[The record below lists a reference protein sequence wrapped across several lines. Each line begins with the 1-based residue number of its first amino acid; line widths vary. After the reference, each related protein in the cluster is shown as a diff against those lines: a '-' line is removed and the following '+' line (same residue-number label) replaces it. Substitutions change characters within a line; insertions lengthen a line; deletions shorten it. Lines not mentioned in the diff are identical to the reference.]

1 MDQEH
6 FELLKGIDV
15 KVDNI
20 KDKVHNIELV
30 QVRIEND
37 LKYHIKRTDLLEQ
50 KVLEI
55 DEKIQ
60 PVESAKNALFGLSKV
75 LAFVVGMA
83 TAIIT
88 IIKYYI
94 NR

>member
-1 MDQEH
+1 MDQES
-6 FELLKGIDV
+6 FLKNIDA
-15 KVDNI
+15 KVDDI

-37 LKYHIKRTDLLEQ
+37 LKYHIKRTDLLEE
-50 KVLEI
+50 KILDI

-60 PVESAKNALFGLSKV
+60 PVESATNTLIGLSKI
-75 LAFVVGMA
+75 LAFIIGMA

-88 IIKYYI
+88 IIKYYSSK
-94 NR
+94 

>member
-1 MDQEH
+1 MDQES
-6 FELLKGIDV
+6 FMKNIDA
-15 KVDNI
+15 KVDDI

-37 LKYHIKRTDLLEQ
+37 LKYHIKRTDLLEE
-50 KVLEI
+50 KILDI

-60 PVESAKNALFGLSKV
+60 PVESATNTLIKLSKI
-75 LAFVVGMA
+75 LAFIIGMA

-88 IIKYYI
+88 IIKYYSSK
-94 NR
+94 

>member
-37 LKYHIKRTDLLEQ
+37 LKYHIKRTDLLEE

-60 PVESAKNALFGLSKV
+60 PVENAKNMVLGFSKI
-75 LAFVVGMA
+75 LAFVIGMA

-88 IIKYYI
+88 IIKYYSSK
-94 NR
+94 